1 MIFIYRIL
9 FAALFLLS
17 FYPLFA
23 GGIRGTVTSD
33 EGNPL
38 PYATIF
44 VMQSGSATIAN
55 ENGFYQINLLAGS
68 YEIVYQYMG
77 YESQVRQ
84 VEVVNDFVEINIVL
98 KSEVLIGEEVVISA
112 IREDEDPAYTI
123 MRKAIAKARY
133 HTQFIDNYSARV
145 YIKGAG
151 RVKDYPWLFKKFIE
165 EDSINKDIPY
175 VSESLSEIRYTRPNT
190 FEEKV
195 ISVRSVGKDHNTSPN
210 RFIFFSFYQPEIG
223 GIVSPLSPKAFL
235 YYDFEYLGTFQD
247 RSYQVSRIK
256 VIPRSKGDDVLE
268 GIINIVDDGWS
279 IHSLDMQGT
288 IVDTDFDI
296 DIKTQ
301 YAPIED
307 KAWLPVSHHFK
318 VNGEF
323 LGFEF
328 EYNYL
333 ATLSAY
339 QITMNP
345 ELYVEKMEVIDEKL
359 GKKPAKDAEQKHG
372 KKDQQLKERIA
383 SGNQISRKELNKML
397 KDYEKQERKTRKEPE
412 VIENTSYTID
422 SLAYKKN
429 DAYFDSIRPVPLSP
443 AEIKGYQIIDSLEI
457 IDSLAEINRKKEEGD
472 TLKKSRHKGF
482 QFRDIIIGDHY
493 KVSKHS
499 DFRIHTPM
507 PNFNTVEGLNLAY
520 RLTFGTILQDTNK
533 TNFNISPLFRYA
545 FSREKFS
552 GYLTTS
558 LSNKKYRFELSGGHY
573 IRQFNGDDPIWPV
586 VNTFTTLF
594 LEQNLMK
601 LYERD
606 FADLLYNRK
615 LNRYI
620 TVNTNFSWMRRY
632 QLFNTSDFKLIN
644 RKNVEYNS
652 NAPVNSELMD
662 TGFPAHEAFIGSIAI
677 TVRPWLKYRIENGN
691 KMEIPGSSPAF
702 SLDYRKGFDHVLG
715 SDVRFDQMELG
726 VKHAFD
732 AGIFGKVNF
741 ALQGGMFLNNDK
753 MYFMDYKHFLGN
765 RTPFSTSDPV
775 GSFRLLDYYNY
786 STPDKYFVANVHYQF
801 RRFLV
806 TSIPLVRL
814 AGIRENIFVNYL
826 ASPSS
831 GNYTELGYSID
842 GILRIF
848 RLEAAA
854 AFRNGRYLDAGF
866 RIGIATYLGANFSG
880 N

>member
-1 MIFIYRIL
+1 MIFKLRIIYTTL
-9 FAALFLLS
+9 FILS
-17 FYPLFA
+17 FYPLLA
-23 GGIRGTVTSD
+23 GGIRGTVTDSD
-33 EGNPL
+33 GNPL
-38 PYATIF
+38 PFATIF
-44 VMQSGSATIAN
+44 VMQSGSATVAN
-55 ENGFYQINLLAGS
+55 ENGFYQINLSAGN

-84 VEVVNDFVEINIVL
+84 VEVVNAFVEINIVL
-98 KSEVLIGEEVVISA
+98 KSEVLIGEEVVVNAS
-112 IREDEDPAYTI
+112 REDEDPAYTV

-145 YIKGAG
+145 YIKGAAQL
-151 RVKDYPWLFKKFIE
+151 KDYPWLLKKSIE
-165 EDSINKDIPY
+165 VDGFNKDIPY
-175 VSESLSEIRYTRPNT
+175 LSESVNEIRYTRPNT

-195 ISVRSVGKDHNTSPN
+195 ISVRSTGKDHNTSPN
-210 RFIFFSFYQPEIG
+210 RFIFSSFYDPEIG
-223 GIVSPLSPKAFL
+223 GIISPLSPKAFS

-256 VIPRSKGDDVLE
+256 VIPRSKGDDVFE
-268 GIINIVDDGWS
+268 GIINIVDEWWS
-279 IHSLDMQGT
+279 IHSLDMHTTMNVT
-288 IVDTDFDI
+288 IADADV
-296 DIKTQ
+296 DIKAQ
-301 YAPIED
+301 YAPIEG
-307 KAWLPVSHHFK
+307 KAWLPVSYQFK
-318 VNGEF
+318 VNAEF
-323 LGFEF
+323 LGFEL

-359 GKKPAKDAEQKHG
+359 EKRPAKDLEQKHG
-372 KKDQQLKERIA
+372 KENQELKRCIA
-383 SGNQISRKELNKML
+383 SGNKINNKELNKIL
-397 KDYEKQERKTRKEPE
+397 KDYEKQERKMQKEPE
-412 VIENTSYTID
+412 VIENTNYKID
-422 SLAYKKN
+422 SLAYIKN
-429 DAYFDSIRPVPLSP
+429 DAYFDSIRPIPLSP
-443 AEIKGYQIIDSLEI
+443 AEIKGYQVK
-457 IDSLAEINRKKEEGD
+457 DSLAKVNSKKEEGD
-472 TLKKSRHKGF
+472 TLKKSRHTGF
-482 QFRDIIIGDHY
+482 QFWDIVVGDHY

-499 DFRIHTPM
+499 DFRIHTLIS
-507 PNFNTVEGLNLAY
+507 NFNTVEGLNLAY
-520 RLTFGTILQDTNK
+520 RLTFGTVLQDTNK
-533 TNFNISPLFRYA
+533 TNFNISPVFRYA

-552 GYLTTS
+552 GYLTGR
-558 LSNKKYRFELSGGHY
+558 LYNKKYRLEISGGRY

-615 LNRYI
+615 LNQYI

-662 TGFPAHEAFIGSIAI
+662 TGFPTHEALIGSAGI
-677 TVRPWLKYRIENGN
+677 TIRPWLKYRIRNGN
-691 KMEIPGSSPAF
+691 KTEIPGSSPIL
-702 SLDYRKGFDHVLG
+702 SLDYRKGFDHLLG
-715 SDVRFDQMELG
+715 SDVRFDQLELG

-741 ALQGGMFLNNDK
+741 ALRGGMFLNNDK

-801 RRFLV
+801 RRLLV
-806 TSIPLVRL
+806 TIIPIVRM

-826 ASPSS
+826 ASPISR
-831 GNYTELGYSID
+831 NYTELGYSID

-866 RIGIATYLGANFSG
+866 RIGIATYIGANFSG